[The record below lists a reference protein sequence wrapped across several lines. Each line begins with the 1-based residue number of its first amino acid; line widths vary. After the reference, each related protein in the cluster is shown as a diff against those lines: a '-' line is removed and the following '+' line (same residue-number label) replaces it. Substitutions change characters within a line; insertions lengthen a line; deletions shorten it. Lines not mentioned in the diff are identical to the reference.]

1 MQQSLNKLK
10 SKKKK
15 PQKYQNEQTNKQTKQ
30 KTKIT
35 ITIIDIQFKKI
46 ILKKTRI

>member
-10 SKKKK
+10 SKKN

>member
-10 SKKKK
+10 SKKK